1 MSRHRIVDDSIEA
14 RAERR
19 VHRKMAFLL
28 HAFIFVVVNVGLYA
42 LNSMT
47 GETRWSHFPLFG
59 WGLGLAIHGIVVF
72 LRLRGEGLRERWV
85 SREIETIRRREGD
98 SDG

>member
-28 HAFIFVVVNVGLYA
+28 HAFIFVVVNGGLYL
-42 LNSMT
+42 LNSIT
-47 GETRWSHFPLFG
+47 GEPRWSHFPLFG
-59 WGLGLAIHGIVVF
+59 WGLGLAIHGVVT
-72 LRLRGEGLRERWV
+72 LLSLQGEGLRRGMV
-85 SREIETIRRREGD
+85 AREIETLRRSEPW
-98 SDG
+98 